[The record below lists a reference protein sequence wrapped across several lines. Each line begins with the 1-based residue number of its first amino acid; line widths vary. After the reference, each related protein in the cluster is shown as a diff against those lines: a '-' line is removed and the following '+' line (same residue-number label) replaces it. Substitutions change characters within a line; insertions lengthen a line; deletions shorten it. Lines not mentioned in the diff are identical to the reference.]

1 MDIAGLS
8 MSISQMKA
16 ANQLSVSVMKLSMDT
31 AKNQGFEMVQMMQ
44 DNAKML
50 ENSVAPHLGGSID
63 IRL

>member
-44 DNAKML
+44 DNSKML